1 MDWHSLMAKMPGI
14 TYQLIREPNGHFR
27 FTYLSANAQELL
39 GFAPDPLL
47 EDAGPLLQ
55 AIHPDDVEEVVN
67 ASVLSA
73 QQHIEWHH
81 PFRFKR
87 PDGVQL
93 WLDAHDTG
101 EELADGTLVWTGY
114 IVEATHRKQLEME
127 LIASERRFQTLVENA
142 TDIIFTLDV
151 NGNIGYL
158 SPNWRRLVN
167 DEQADPVNQ
176 SFTTIVHE
184 DDVANCNAFLQSLL
198 HGGPNVEDLEF
209 RVRHGDQKWHWYTC
223 RAAKVEGSDN
233 TSDYLMGIARE
244 ITEQREQR
252 EKMARMARQDMLT
265 NLPNRAS
272 FDESFELAIQNS
284 QQYGHAVAILFID
297 LDKFKPVND
306 TYGHSVGDQL
316 LIHVAR
322 RIKSCLRDRDLACR
336 VGGDEFLVLTADHPT
351 IDTAKAVALA
361 IAKRLREELAKPFA
375 VEKLQLKISAS
386 IGIAIYPEHADA
398 SGDLLRCADHAMYEA
413 KLKGRDCIVVSNCE
427 TVLADSNLEQR

>member
-47 EDAGPLLQ
+47 EDAGPLLE

-81 PFRFKR
+81 PFRFTR
-87 PDGVQL
+87 PDGEQL

-101 EELADGTLVWTGY
+101 EELTDGTLVWTGY

-158 SPNWRRLVN
+158 SPNWRRLVG
-167 DEQADPVNQ
+167 DEEADPLNQ
-176 SFTTIVHE
+176 SFTTIVHQ
-184 DDVANCNAFLQSLL
+184 DDVANCNAFIQSLL
-198 HGGPNVEDLEF
+198 NGGPNIDDLEF

-223 RAAKVEGSDN
+223 RAATVEGSN
-233 TSDYLMGIARE
+233 NASDYLLGIARE

-284 QQYGHAVAILFID
+284 QRYGHALAILFID

-322 RIKSCLRDRDLACR
+322 RIKSCLRDHDLACR

-351 IDTAKAVALA
+351 MDTAKAVALA
-361 IAKRLREELAKPFA
+361 IAERLREELAKPFA
-375 VEKLQLKISAS
+375 VEKLQLRISAS
-386 IGIAIYPEHADA
+386 IGVAIYPEHAEA

-413 KLKGRDCIVVSNCE
+413 KLKGRNCIVVSNCE
-427 TVLADSNLEQR
+427 TALADRNLE